1 MGLSE
6 CREMCN
12 LNSAQ
17 GKPKVGRAILGS
29 RSPHPWSIW
38 EVVLMKEGVQASG
51 GWAGLWDGSSER
63 KDVLRK
69 SLTTNRQK
77 PG

>member
-1 MGLSE
+1 
-6 CREMCN
+6 
-12 LNSAQ
+12 
-17 GKPKVGRAILGS
+17 
-29 RSPHPWSIW
+29 
-38 EVVLMKEGVQASG
+38 MKEGVQASG
-51 GWAGLWDGSSER
+51 GWAGLWDGSSEM

>member
-1 MGLSE
+1 
-6 CREMCN
+6 
-12 LNSAQ
+12 
-17 GKPKVGRAILGS
+17 
-29 RSPHPWSIW
+29 
-38 EVVLMKEGVQASG
+38 MKEGVQASG

>member
-6 CREMCN
+6 CREICN

-29 RSPHPWSIW
+29 RLTHPWSNW
-38 EVVLMKEGVQASG
+38 EVVLMKGGGQRASG
-51 GWAGLWDGSSER
+51 GWAGLWDGRSF
-63 KDVLRK
+63 
-69 SLTTNRQK
+69 
-77 PG
+77 